1 MLCLLDADIV
11 AYRCAASS
19 ENESLDIAIHRVGEL
34 VRRILHD
41 VGATEYEAYLS
52 GTGSYRKALD
62 PTYKAHRTQERP
74 KWLEDCREY
83 LITEW
88 KAKVTEIIEADDAIG
103 IQATASSGSDAAV
116 TIASLDKDLFQIP
129 TKHFQWEIRGVVKG
143 KEWVKPAAFHYITP
157 LDGIKHFYKQ
167 MLIGDKADNIT
178 GVMGIGEVKASKAID
193 PLFDEIDMFNT
204 VWSLYT
210 DKQRF
215 FTNAQLLWILKNS
228 ENQHEILSHF
238 LSLPL
243 QGEAAELLSLH
254 ISRVT
259 QDLGLEPIVPL
270 TATLKTSNGF
280 Q

>member
-11 AYRCAASS
+11 AYRCAAAS
-19 ENESLDIAIHRVGEL
+19 ENETLDIALYRVGEL
-34 VRRILHD
+34 VRRVLHD

-62 PTYKAHRTQERP
+62 STYKANRTQERP

-88 KAKVTEIIEADDAIG
+88 KAKVTETIEADDAIG
-103 IQATASSGSDAAV
+103 IAANSASENDLRV
-116 TIASLDKDLFQIP
+116 TVASVDKDLLQIP
-129 TKHFQWEIRGVVKG
+129 TKHYQWEIRGVVKG
-143 KEWVKPAAFHYITP
+143 KEWIKPAAFHYITP

-178 GVMGIGEVKASKAID
+178 GVMGVGEVKASKAID
-193 PLFDEIDMFNT
+193 PLFEEIDMFNT

-243 QGEAAELLSLH
+243 QGEAAELLSSH

-259 QDLGLEPIVPL
+259 QDLGLEPIVPQ
-270 TATLKTSNGF
+270 TALPSLNSGC